1 MRIKKVV
8 KKIIKAIAYILVYL
22 TIYYIKCVIIV
33 LAYVAISGGG
43 LRANGIIGG
52 AGLIALWTTYKLT
65 RLINLS
71 KIYRKF
77 KPKTKS

>member
-1 MRIKKVV
+1 MKNFLKKF
-8 KKIIKAIAYILVYL
+8 IKAIAYILVYL

-33 LAYVAISGGG
+33 LIYVVISGGN
-43 LRANGIIGG
+43 LRANGIIGA

-77 KPKTKS
+77 RPKTNS